1 MAVRFLH
8 VRSCTKFSL
17 RTLFVAVA
25 LCAVWLGVK
34 TTQARKQRQAV
45 AALTELGVQ
54 IGYDWNYNEDNPLL
68 LLPNAKPPGP
78 EWLSN
83 AIGEHYFARVVKLD
97 FSRSNARTSDLKW
110 LESLPH
116 VRWLSLYGT
125 PVANDG
131 MKYVGSLGKL
141 EVLYIA
147 ATLIGDG
154 GLQHIQGLTELR
166 ELQCR
171 SRFITDSGLA
181 SLSGLTNLQY
191 LWLGDTSVS
200 DAGLKHLESLRN
212 LTMLY
217 LRGTAVTA
225 EGAAQLKVFLTK
237 CAITHNATPDSPA
250 KLRTLPTPEF
260 AVPPL
265 LRSRR

>member
-1 MAVRFLH
+1 MGARSLH
-8 VRSCTKFSL
+8 VRSCTRFSL

-25 LCAVWLGVK
+25 VCAVWLGIK
-34 TTQARKQRQAV
+34 TTQARKQQQAV

-78 EWLSN
+78 EWLRN
-83 AIGEHYFARVVKLD
+83 AIGEHYYSRVVKLN
-97 FSRSNARTSDLKW
+97 FGRSNAHTSDLKW

-116 VRWLSLYGT
+116 VRWLAIHDS
-125 PVANDG
+125 PVDNDG
-131 MKYVGSLGKL
+131 MKYVGSLAKL

-147 ATLIGDG
+147 APLIGDG
-154 GLQHIQGLTELR
+154 GLQHIQGSTELR

-181 SLSGLTNLQY
+181 SLSGLTKLQY

-237 CAITHNATPDSPA
+237 CAITQNATPVSPGNVRA
-250 KLRTLPTPEF
+250 LPTPEF
-260 AVPPL
+260 VVPPL
-265 LRSRR
+265 SDSR